1 MPHFDDHH
9 VAFIKKTLLPR
20 VPECLFTQEDID
32 HIVCETSLDD
42 DQIQQWAKHFRAS
55 FPAQDREKALQTLKI
70 DQVFCI
76 QFFCIQFFF
85 MLISCMKQVEKTQI
99 ENLDADLMT
108 IETHMQTIT
117 NQKQTISNQAKIIEA
132 IEQIIAS
139 KDRDNQLLAEK
150 NYTQSCI
157 LARLNQEK
165 TEDVKRIN
173 DLTGKLEMKDKTI
186 LRLVGTQSSD
196 TGIAEKIT
204 NIHNFIQEFARGF
217 NEEFSRKRKADD

>member
-1 MPHFDDHH
+1 
-9 VAFIKKTLLPR
+9 
-20 VPECLFTQEDID
+20 
-32 HIVCETSLDD
+32 
-42 DQIQQWAKHFRAS
+42 
-55 FPAQDREKALQTLKI
+55 
-70 DQVFCI
+70 
-76 QFFCIQFFF
+76 
-85 MLISCMKQVEKTQI
+85 MKQVEKTQI

-217 NEEFSRKRKADD
+217 NEEFSRKRKADDWVWVGLGWVVIGWDGFGWDRFGFVWVGFGWNFIKT